1 MHSCRVNDVTT
12 PLDDLVEQV
21 CRTTGLPAADARRV
35 VDDVVAYFTAT
46 TEDYVR
52 RRHRALQL
60 RGVRNDT
67 SFAVIAEELRTY
79 PVRAP
84 ELSLRQLR
92 RIVYG

>member
-1 MHSCRVNDVTT
+1 MHSCRVRDAGG
-12 PLDDLVEQV
+12 PLDELVEQV
-21 CRTTGLPAADARRV
+21 CRTTGMPAADARRV
-35 VDDVVAYFTAT
+35 VDDVVAFFTAT

-52 RRHRALQL
+52 RRHHDLQL

-67 SFAVIAEELRTY
+67 SFAVIADELRRY

-84 ELSLRQLR
+84 ALSARQMR